1 MAFLDSLNIS
11 GSALTAARLRMDI
24 ISQNIANQN
33 TTRTEAGGPYR
44 RKMVV
49 YQTVEANFESMLKD
63 EINKEV
69 GGVKVAQIVEDQT
82 PFTPVYNPSHPDADE
97 NGYVYMPNV
106 DPVQETLDFM
116 ETTAMYNANLTALE
130 AIKNMAL
137 KALEIGK

>member
-49 YQTVEANFESMLKD
+49 YQAAEADFESMLQDKID
-63 EINKEV
+63 KKV
-69 GGVKVAQIVEDQT
+69 GGVKVAQIVEDPT

-106 DPVQETLDFM
+106 DPVQEVLDFM

-130 AIKNMAL
+130 AIKHMAL

>member
-49 YQTVEANFESMLKD
+49 YQAEEADFESMLQ
-63 EINKEV
+63 NKIDKKV

-106 DPVQETLDFM
+106 DPVQEVLDFM